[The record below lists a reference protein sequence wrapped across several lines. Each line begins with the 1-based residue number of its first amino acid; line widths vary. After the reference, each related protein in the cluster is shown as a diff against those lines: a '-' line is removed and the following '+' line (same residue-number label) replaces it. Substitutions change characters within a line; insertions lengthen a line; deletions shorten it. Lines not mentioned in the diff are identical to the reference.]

1 LKKKIKFELAS
12 QDKVK
17 KMRTYMHKIVTALGH
32 SEALVT
38 DESMVSDFLD
48 IFDKEE
54 RTKQIKK
61 AKKKIKVDI
70 CPGDY
75 LWEVAERM
83 IK

>member
-1 LKKKIKFELAS
+1 MKKKIKFELAS
-12 QDKVK
+12 QDKTK
-17 KMRTYMHKIVTALGH
+17 KMRTYMHIIAKALGH
-32 SEALVT
+32 PEALIT

-48 IFDKEE
+48 IFDKVE
-54 RTKQIKK
+54 RAKQILK

-83 IK
+83 QK